1 MRKLVLFL
9 ALLVFSIGVSA
20 ASAAESQKQ
29 GDSQINWLASMD
41 QAVEQAKAQNKP
53 ILVDFFNPE

>member
-1 MRKLVLFL
+1 MRKLVLFSV
-9 ALLVFSIGVSA
+9 LLVFSIGASA

-29 GDSQINWLASMD
+29 GNSQINWLASMD
-41 QAVEQAKAQNKP
+41 QAVKQAKAQNKP

>member
-9 ALLVFSIGVSA
+9 VLLAFSIGASA
-20 ASAAESQKQ
+20 ASATEPQKQ
-29 GDSQINWLASMD
+29 GGSKINWLADMD
-41 QAVEQAKAQNKP
+41 QAVKQAKAQNKP